1 MSIYLG
7 SKGNISLKRKFS
19 ESALYSTVNTVDV
32 NVSKKRFSFDFDD
45 GTLLTGDQVEISS
58 TDGSNLTF
66 VAAAGWAN
74 STQQSSGKWFVHIDS
89 LNGVRLYS
97 TFSNAINGGSTNAIA
112 TATPGSAIPIKV
124 TVENAIHRIL
134 AQVASYELST
144 ETDTYDITSLSDQF
158 RQQYSGL
165 MSGSGQITCAWD
177 YRDTVSGA
185 STYEVPHYLLQL
197 VLRTQ
202 VGSKFNAQFYL
213 KTDNYSPSGAAG
225 TSDDQ
230 IWYEFDGVI
239 TSAAVQ
245 FSPGTSVDITANFIA
260 TGPIQLKMDIDDT
273 YKVLQENADDVLL
286 EQDAT
291 AKLLLEHDQ

>member
-7 SKGNISLKRKFS
+7 SRGQISLKRKFG
-19 ESALYSTVNTVDV
+19 ENALYSTVNPVDV
-32 NVSKKRFSFDFDD
+32 NVTKKRFSFDFDD

-89 LNGVRLYS
+89 MNGVRIYAS
-97 TFSNAINGGSTNAIA
+97 YANAINGGSANAIA

-124 TVENAIHRIL
+124 TVENAVHRIL

-144 ETDTYDITSLSDQF
+144 QTDTYDITSLSDQF
-158 RQQYSGL
+158 RSQYSGL
-165 MSGSGQITCAWD
+165 MSGSGRITCAYD

-202 VGSKFNAQFYL
+202 VGSEFSARFFL
-213 KTDNYSPSGAAG
+213 KTDGYSPSGAAG
-225 TSDDQ
+225 TSDDELF
-230 IWYEFDGVI
+230 YEFNGVI

-245 FSPGTSVDITANFIA
+245 FSPGTSVDISANFLA
-260 TGPIQLKMDIDDT
+260 TGPIQLKMDVDATDSAA
-273 YKVLQENADDVLL
+273 LQEDSDDILL
-286 EQDAT
+286 EDT
-291 AKLLLEHDQ
+291 SKLLLED

>member
-7 SKGNISLKRKFS
+7 SRGQISLKRKFG
-19 ESALYSTVNTVDV
+19 ENALYSTVNPVDV
-32 NVSKKRFSFDFDD
+32 NVTKKRFSFDFDD

-89 LNGVRLYS
+89 MNGVRIYAS
-97 TFSNAINGGSTNAIA
+97 YANAINGGSAIAIA

-124 TVENAIHRIL
+124 TVENAVHRIL

-144 ETDTYDITSLSDQF
+144 QTDTYDITSLSDQF
-158 RQQYSGL
+158 RSQYSGL
-165 MSGSGQITCAWD
+165 MSGSGRITCAYD
-177 YRDTVSGA
+177 YRATVSGA

-202 VGSKFNAQFYL
+202 VGSEFSARFFL
-213 KTDNYSPSGAAG
+213 KTDGYSPSGAAG
-225 TSDDQ
+225 TSDDELF
-230 IWYEFDGVI
+230 YEFNGVI
-239 TSAAVQ
+239 TYAAVQ
-245 FSPGTSVDITANFIA
+245 FSPGTSVDISANFLA
-260 TGPIQLKMDIDDT
+260 TGPIQLKMDVDAADSAA
-273 YKVLQENADDVLL
+273 LQEDSDDILL
-286 EQDAT
+286 EDT
-291 AKLLLEHDQ
+291 SKLLLED

>member
-1 MSIYLG
+1 VSIYLG
-7 SKGNISLKRKFS
+7 SRGQISLKRKFG
-19 ESALYSTVNTVDV
+19 ENALYSTVNTVDV
-32 NVSKKRFSFDFDD
+32 NVTKKRFSFDFDD

-89 LNGVRLYS
+89 MNGVRIYAS
-97 TFSNAINGGSTNAIA
+97 YANAINGGSANAIA

-124 TVENAIHRIL
+124 TVENAVHRIL

-144 ETDTYDITSLSDQF
+144 QTDTYDITSLSDQF
-158 RQQYSGL
+158 RSQYSGL
-165 MSGSGQITCAWD
+165 MSGSGRITCAYD

-202 VGSKFNAQFYL
+202 VGSEFSARFFL
-213 KTDNYSPSGAAG
+213 KTDGYSPSGAAG
-225 TSDDQ
+225 TSDDELF
-230 IWYEFDGVI
+230 YEFNGVI

-245 FSPGTSVDITANFIA
+245 FSPGTSVDISANFLA
-260 TGPIQLKMDIDDT
+260 TGPIQLKMDVDDADS
-273 YKVLQENADDVLL
+273 KVLQEDSDDILL
-286 EQDAT
+286 EDT
-291 AKLLLEHDQ
+291 SKLLLED

>member
-1 MSIYLG
+1 VSIYLG
-7 SKGNISLKRKFS
+7 SRGQISLKRKFG
-19 ESALYSTVNTVDV
+19 ENALYSTVNTVDV
-32 NVSKKRFSFDFDD
+32 NVTKKRFSFDFDD

-89 LNGVRLYS
+89 MNGVRIYAS
-97 TFSNAINGGSTNAIA
+97 YANAINGGSANAIA

-124 TVENAIHRIL
+124 TVENAVHRIL

-144 ETDTYDITSLSDQF
+144 QTDTYDITSLSDQF
-158 RQQYSGL
+158 RSQYSGL
-165 MSGSGQITCAWD
+165 MSGSGRITCAYD

-202 VGSKFNAQFYL
+202 VGSEFSARFFL
-213 KTDNYSPSGAAG
+213 KTDGYSPSGAAG
-225 TSDDQ
+225 TSDDELF
-230 IWYEFDGVI
+230 YEFNGVI

-245 FSPGTSVDITANFIA
+245 FSPGTSVDISANFLA
-260 TGPIQLKMDIDDT
+260 TGPIQLKMDVDAADSAA
-273 YKVLQENADDVLL
+273 LQEDSDDILL
-286 EQDAT
+286 EDT
-291 AKLLLEHDQ
+291 SKLLLED

>member
-7 SKGNISLKRKFS
+7 SRGQISLKRKFG
-19 ESALYSTVNTVDV
+19 ENALYSTVNPVDV
-32 NVSKKRFSFDFDD
+32 NVTNKRFSFSFDD

-66 VAAAGWAN
+66 VVAAGWAN

-97 TFSNAINGGSTNAIA
+97 TYANAINGGSANAIA

-124 TVENAIHRIL
+124 TVENAVHRIL

-144 ETDTYDITSLSDQF
+144 QTDTYDITCLSDQF
-158 RQQYSGL
+158 RSQYSGL
-165 MSGSGQITCAWD
+165 MSGSGRITCAYD

-202 VGSKFNAQFYL
+202 VGSEFSARFFL
-213 KTDNYSPSGAAG
+213 KTDGYSPSGAAG
-225 TSDDQ
+225 TSDDELF
-230 IWYEFDGVI
+230 YEFNGVI

-245 FSPGTSVDITANFIA
+245 FSPGTSVDISANFLA
-260 TGPIQLKMDIDDT
+260 TGPIQLKMDVDAADSAA
-273 YKVLQENADDVLL
+273 LQEDSDDILL
-286 EQDAT
+286 EDT
-291 AKLLLEHDQ
+291 SKLLLETDQ